1 MPKALRRFAQRNRFL
16 SLLYNLP
23 RLAKGYEP
31 LFVDYPVQPVPRY
44 GYGKPE
50 HAELSRIL
58 GEGDDRYAA
67 TLQAFLSFREP
78 MMSVPARAPRES
90 TEPCWI
96 NKWLEGLDTLTLYG
110 FVASRN
116 AKLHIEIGSGYSTRL
131 VRHVIKQHQ
140 LQTELVS
147 IDPMPRADIDK
158 LCDKVV
164 RTRLEDCDLKIFDR
178 LQAGDTLFFDGSH
191 RCFMNSDVTVFFLEV
206 LPRLKPGIAVHI
218 HDIYL
223 PLDYPPERAHWYYS
237 EQYVLA
243 ASLLSGHA
251 GFEIT
256 MPNQYVANRQ
266 QLSGVLKDFWAD
278 PRLVGV
284 PQTGTSFW
292 IETR

>member
-1 MPKALRRFAQRNRFL
+1 MPHALRRLAQRNRFL

-31 LFVDYPVQPVPRY
+31 LFVDYPVRPVPRW

-50 HAELSRIL
+50 HPELKRIL
-58 GEGDDRYAA
+58 AANDARYSE
-67 TLQAFLSFREP
+67 TLKSFLSFRDG
-78 MMSVPARAPRES
+78 MLTVPARAPHES
-90 TEPCWI
+90 TQPCWI
-96 NKWLEGLDTLTLYG
+96 NKWFEGLDTFALYG

-140 LQTELVS
+140 LRTELVS
-147 IDPMPRADIDK
+147 IDPAPRADIDK
-158 LCDKVV
+158 LCDCVV

-191 RCFMNSDVTVFFLEV
+191 RTFMNSDVTVFFLEV

-237 EQYVLA
+237 EQYMLA
-243 ASLLSGHA
+243 ASLLAGHA
-251 GFEIT
+251 GFEVAL
-256 MPNQYVANRQ
+256 PNHYVAMRPE
-266 QLSGVLKDFWAD
+266 LAGTLKVFWAD
-278 PRLVGV
+278 SRMADV

-292 IETR
+292 IETK

>member
-1 MPKALRRFAQRNRFL
+1 MPHALRRLAQRNRFL

-31 LFVDYPVQPVPRY
+31 LFVDYPVRPVPRW
-44 GYGKPE
+44 GYGKAKHP
-50 HAELSRIL
+50 ELSRIL
-58 GEGDDRYAA
+58 AEGDERYAK
-67 TLQAFLSFREP
+67 TLRSFLSFREGI
-78 MMSVPARAPRES
+78 MTVPARAPHES
-90 TEPCWI
+90 TQPCWI
-96 NKWLEGLDTLTLYG
+96 NKWFEGLDTFALYG

-147 IDPMPRADIDK
+147 IDPAPRADIDK
-158 LCDKVV
+158 LCDKVA
-164 RTRLEDCDLKIFDR
+164 RTRLEDCDLTIFDR
-178 LQAGDTLFFDGSH
+178 LESGDTLFFDGSH
-191 RCFMNSDVTVFFLEV
+191 RTFMNSDVTVFFFEV

-243 ASLLSGHA
+243 ASLLAGHA
-251 GFEIT
+251 GFEVIL
-256 MPNQYVANRQ
+256 PNYYVAMRPE
-266 QLSGVLKDFWAD
+266 LAGILKDFWAD
-278 PRLVGV
+278 SRMADV
-284 PQTGTSFW
+284 PQVGTSFW